1 MQDSLVEAGREIMTN
16 SDSTIGSRRGQ
27 GISRRAFGG
36 LTLATLAG
44 AQVVANPAKAA
55 EELEFKMQFAS
66 ADGTPW
72 NDMDRRFG
80 AQLEA
85 ITGGRAKMAYFPPN
99 SVTPFKDWLQATGSG
114 LLDIGFVWHP
124 ALPGKFP
131 QLELFSLP
139 GMSKNQSIA
148 SIVYWRLRETFP
160 EMGKLFTDAD
170 NVVDLATFVAMGSHF
185 HTREPIRTL
194 ADLKGKVLAAQDSAG
209 VQVVEKLGASAS
221 VMVGP
226 DAYLALQRGAV
237 DGVLCAWGWVNNFK
251 LNEVTTYH
259 TLVNLNPGTYSTVM
273 NKDTYAKL
281 KDEEKKHL
289 TDLLPVYF
297 FNNTTDGA
305 ATAIAG
311 IPAENIFTLSPEDQ
325 ATLADEMKPMWDE
338 WVKKADA
345 AGMQGEKIL
354 AEAARLQKLYD
365 QN

>member
-1 MQDSLVEAGREIMTN
+1 MTTSNRSNGKPAGR
-16 SDSTIGSRRGQ
+16 

-36 LTLATLAG
+36 LALVTLAG
-44 AQVVANPAKAA
+44 TQAATGPAAAA
-55 EELEFKMQFAS
+55 EELELKMQFAS
-66 ADGTPW
+66 PDGTPW

-85 ITGGRAKMAYFPPN
+85 ITGGRARMSYFPPN

-139 GMSKNQSIA
+139 GMSKNQTVA
-148 SIVYWRLRETFP
+148 SVVYWRLRETFP

-170 NVVDLATFVAMGSHF
+170 NVVDLATFVAMGSHL

-194 ADLKGKVLAAQDSAG
+194 TDLRGKVLAAQDSAG

-226 DAYLALQRGAV
+226 DAYLAMQRGAV

-281 KDEEKKHL
+281 TDAEKKHL
-289 TDLLPVYF
+289 ADLLPVYF

-305 ATAIAG
+305 ATAIGG
-311 IPAENIFTLSPEDQ
+311 IAAENIFTLSPEDQ
-325 ATLADEMKPMWDE
+325 ATLTSEMKPLWDE
-338 WVKKADA
+338 WVKKADT
-345 AGMQGEKIL
+345 AGMPGEKIL
-354 AEAARLQKLYD
+354 AEAARLLKLYD